1 MEVRVHC
8 KVDEVKGEQEAVE
21 VGLDMVLWN

>member
-8 KVDEVKGEQEAVE
+8 RVDEVKGGDEAVD
-21 VGLDMVLWN
+21 VGLDMVLWK